1 MPSTALF
8 LFFSNCLVV
17 DTTIEKIERLNLALL
32 GVGTLAGWSTGWVH
46 VPSFL
51 LGGGIMQAN
60 FWLLKKVVR
69 TVLAHPRAGGGG
81 KARAAL
87 WFSAKGVLFLVLLSA
102 VFIRYPVQAESF
114 ACGVSLLLLA
124 CMIVSLPGL
133 RAGSREANAGE

>member
-1 MPSTALF
+1 M
-8 LFFSNCLVV
+8 

-32 GVGTLAGWSTGWVH
+32 GAGTLAGWSTGWVH

-69 TVLAHPRAGGGG
+69 TVLAYPRAGGGG

-87 WFSAKGVLFLVLLSA
+87 WFSAKGVLFLLLLSA
-102 VFIRYPVQAESF
+102 LFIRYPVQAVSF
-114 ACGVSLLLLA
+114 ASGVSLLLVA
-124 CMIVSLPGL
+124 CVIVSLSGL
-133 RAGSREANAGE
+133 WTGSREVNAGE

>member
-1 MPSTALF
+1 M
-8 LFFSNCLVV
+8 

-32 GVGTLAGWSTGWVH
+32 GAGTLAGWSTGWVH

-69 TVLAHPRAGGGG
+69 TVLAYPRAGSGG

-87 WFSAKGVLFLVLLSA
+87 WFSAKGVLFLLLLSA
-102 VFIRYPVQAESF
+102 LFIRYPVQAVSF
-114 ACGVSLLLLA
+114 ASGVSLLLVA
-124 CMIVSLPGL
+124 CVIVSLSGL
-133 RAGSREANAGE
+133 RTGSREANAGE